1 MLAYATIACWS
12 GVLVLLA
19 SCCGVGV
26 ERVLGW
32 WVWLFGAL
40 LGPEGTPVGWC
51 ALGGP
56 GLLRRY
62 TAYA

>member
-1 MLAYATIACWS
+1 MQLC
-12 GVLVLLA
+12 LLA
-19 SCCGVGV
+19 CVSSTALWGV
-26 ERVLGW
+26 ERCVGW